1 MILIP
6 QGKLSSLRGRLR
18 PGRAH
23 APEGSPSLRAG
34 ELSEPEAGAE
44 PGPEAKR

>member
-1 MILIP
+1 MRP
-6 QGKLSSLRGRLR
+6 SLRGRLR

-34 ELSEPEAGAE
+34 SWGGAWAGGKKVETAF
-44 PGPEAKR
+44 

>member
-1 MILIP
+1 MRP
-6 QGKLSSLRGRLR
+6 SLRGRLR

-34 ELSEPEAGAE
+34 GWGGAWAGGSPSQRLSEPA
-44 PGPEAKR
+44 AKR